1 MLIFVL
7 QWKHKILRGAKTK
20 SSQDE
25 RKYIWRARTKVETPS
40 KERKTMTLKPLKD
53 RVVAVK
59 EEAPTKTKSG
69 ILLGEAKEK
78 PAYAVVESVGPD
90 VKEVKKGDKIIFKEY
105 STTDVKVDEKEYIIV
120 KEEDILA
127 TL

>member
-1 MLIFVL
+1 MSI
-7 QWKHKILRGAKTK
+7 
-20 SSQDE
+20 
-25 RKYIWRARTKVETPS
+25 
-40 KERKTMTLKPLKD
+40 KPLGD

-59 EEAPTKTKSG
+59 EAAATKTASG

-78 PAYAVVESVGPD
+78 SNLAVIESVGPD
-90 VKEVKKGDKIIFKEY
+90 VKEVKKGDRIIYRDYSATEIKIDNEEY
-105 STTDVKVDEKEYIIV
+105 LII

>member
-1 MLIFVL
+1 M
-7 QWKHKILRGAKTK
+7 
-20 SSQDE
+20 S
-25 RKYIWRARTKVETPS
+25 
-40 KERKTMTLKPLKD
+40 LKPLKD
-53 RVVAVK
+53 RVVAK
-59 EEAPTKTKSG
+59 IEKPLEKTKSG

-90 VKEVKKGDKIIFKEY
+90 VKSVKRGEKIVYKEY
-105 STTDVKVDEKEYIIV
+105 STTEIKVEDVDYIIL

>member
-1 MLIFVL
+1 M
-7 QWKHKILRGAKTK
+7 
-20 SSQDE
+20 S
-25 RKYIWRARTKVETPS
+25 
-40 KERKTMTLKPLKD
+40 LKPLKD
-53 RVVAVK
+53 RVVAK
-59 EEAPTKTKSG
+59 IEKPLEKTKSG

-90 VKEVKKGDKIIFKEY
+90 AKSVKKGEKIVYKEY
-105 STTDVKVDEKEYIIV
+105 STTEIKVDDIDYIIL

>member
-1 MLIFVL
+1 MV
-7 QWKHKILRGAKTK
+7 
-20 SSQDE
+20 
-25 RKYIWRARTKVETPS
+25 
-40 KERKTMTLKPLKD
+40 LKPLKD
-53 RVVAVK
+53 RVVARVEK
-59 EEAPTKTKSG
+59 PLEKTKSG

-90 VKEVKKGDKIIFKEY
+90 AKAVKKGEKIVYKEY
-105 STTDVKVDEKEYIIV
+105 STTEIKVDDKDYIIL